1 MTCIIQDITIHLQI
15 VFPFIIYIY
24 NLYIVLCYLK
34 SPSNLGNVHNMS
46 RTRNYSN
53 NIHLTN
59 VGSNIHLQLQPT
71 QTFRKLNF
79 HNKILSSNNLRLNTD
94 VQEHTYIQLQNQNNN
109 NNLHNNHN
117 SSYSSLSQKTSSPN
131 KINNNNNLKIV
142 NTQQSYIKTNNL
154 KYTKHH
160 TKKSITKDTTSFSSY
175 SNTNT
180 TNTKHRYSSNNSEK
194 IDTPED
200 LHFLY
205 VHIIQNGK
213 ELENNF

>member
-1 MTCIIQDITIHLQI
+1 MIYIIQDTTIHLLI
-15 VFPFIIYIY
+15 VFTFIIYNY
-24 NLYIVLCYLK
+24 NPYIVLCYLK
-34 SPSNLGNVHNMS
+34 SPNNIGNVHNMS

-59 VGSNIHLQLQPT
+59 INSNIHLQLQPT

-109 NNLHNNHN
+109 SNNLHSHHN

-131 KINNNNNLKIV
+131 KVNNNNLKIV
-142 NTQQSYIKTNNL
+142 NTQQSYIKTNNT
-154 KYTKHH
+154 KQTKHH

-180 TNTKHRYSSNNSEK
+180 TNTKHRYSFNNSEK

>member
-1 MTCIIQDITIHLQI
+1 
-15 VFPFIIYIY
+15 
-24 NLYIVLCYLK
+24 
-34 SPSNLGNVHNMS
+34 MS

-59 VGSNIHLQLQPT
+59 INSNIHLQLQPT

-94 VQEHTYIQLQNQNNN
+94 IQEHTYIQLQNQNNN
-109 NNLHNNHN
+109 NNLHSHHN

-131 KINNNNNLKIV
+131 KISNNNIKIV
-142 NTQQSYIKTNNL
+142 NTQQSYIKSNNL
-154 KYTKHH
+154 KHTKHH
-160 TKKSITKDTTSFSSY
+160 TKKSITKDTTLFSSY

-194 IDTPED
+194 IDTPEE